1 MINILEKDGAIIITI
16 ENPTSDEMKIISE
29 AKRVKDAPASP
40 VKKSAWNKPK
50 TTATTD
56 NPTESKKGWGN
67 RKSAQTTTEKPTSW
81 KSAKANGNETPA
93 PETPAPVSKPTGSKW
108 SKPKSNAPKQD
119 ETTPTIPKPAP
130 SPTAEELAELGDEW
144 ELILDMDD
152 VPF

>member
-50 TTATTD
+50 ATATTD
-56 NPTESKKGWGN
+56 NPTESKRGWGN
-67 RKSAQTTTEKPTSW
+67 RKPAQTTQTTTEKPTSW
-81 KSAKANGNETPA
+81 KSAKADEN
-93 PETPAPVSKPTGSKW
+93 ETPAPVSKPTGTGLKW
-108 SKPKSNAPKQD
+108 GKPKLDAPKQN

-130 SPTAEELAELGDEW
+130 PLTAEELAGLGDEW
-144 ELILDMDD
+144 ELILGMDD

>member
-1 MINILEKDGAIIITI
+1 MIDILEKDGAVIITI

-56 NPTESKKGWGN
+56 NPTESKRGWGN
-67 RKSAQTTTEKPTSW
+67 RKPAQTTQTTTEKPTSW
-81 KSAKANGNETPA
+81 KGAKTNENETPA
-93 PETPAPVSKPTGSKW
+93 PASKPTGTGLKW
-108 SKPKSNAPKQD
+108 GKPKSNTPKQN
-119 ETTPTIPKPAP
+119 ETTSTTPKPAP
-130 SPTAEELAELGDEW
+130 SLTAEELAELGDEW
-144 ELILDMDD
+144 ELILDIND

>member
-1 MINILEKDGAIIITI
+1 MIDILEKDGAVIITI

-56 NPTESKKGWGN
+56 NPTESKRGWGN
-67 RKSAQTTTEKPTSW
+67 RKPAQTTQTTTEKPTSW
-81 KSAKANGNETPA
+81 KSAKTNENETPA
-93 PETPAPVSKPTGSKW
+93 PASKPTGTGSKW
-108 SKPKSNAPKQD
+108 SKPKSNAPKQS
-119 ETTPTIPKPAP
+119 ETTSTIPKPAP
-130 SPTAEELAELGDEW
+130 PLTTEELTELDDEW
-144 ELILDMDD
+144 ELILDVDD